1 MKEFKLKI
9 NGNDYNVTINS
20 IEDLLVEVE
29 VNGMPY
35 HVEIEK
41 VIKQK
46 TIKTI
51 RPAPA
56 PTPTPTPVSDT
67 GAPVVL
73 KPEVSTQAGSVLSPL
88 PGVILEILVK
98 EGDTIK
104 KGQKLMVLEAMKM
117 ENSIESD
124 RDGKVVAIK
133 VSKGASVLEGAELVI
148 IG

>member
-20 IEDLLVEVE
+20 VEDLLIELE

-41 VIKQK
+41 IIKQK

-56 PTPTPTPVSDT
+56 PVSETGTPV
-67 GAPVVL
+67 VI
-73 KPEVSTQAGSVLSPL
+73 KPEVSTHAGSVFSPL

-117 ENSIESD
+117 ENSVESD